1 LVKLSFR
8 SLSYVFLRILT
19 FLLFVLVPW
28 MWKPNTSLSDCGTS
42 QLSEYRTVRLTGCRI
57 IATLPSWN
65 GVWLNDCWCINATFS
80 NIPAISW
87 RPPLVVEE
95 AEYPERT
102 TDHGQVT
109 SKLYHSRLRFECTL
123 FYNVKSRVRTHTV
136 LVIGL
141 YELLDNP
148 IEAPR
153 TWPMFVIMN
162 KQLHT

>member
-28 MWKPNTSLSDCGTS
+28 MWKPNTSLSDCGTCE
-42 QLSEYRTVRLTGCRI
+42 LSEYRTVRLTGCRI

-65 GVWLNDCWCINATFS
+65 GVWLNDFWCINATFS

-87 RPPLVVEE
+87 RPLLVVEE

-102 TDHGQVT
+102 TDHRQET
-109 SKLYHSRLRFECTL
+109 SKLYHSRLLFECTL
-123 FYNVKSRVRTHTV
+123 FCNVKSRIGDRIVRV
-136 LVIGL
+136 
-141 YELLDNP
+141 
-148 IEAPR
+148 AR
-153 TWPMFVIMN
+153 
-162 KQLHT
+162 